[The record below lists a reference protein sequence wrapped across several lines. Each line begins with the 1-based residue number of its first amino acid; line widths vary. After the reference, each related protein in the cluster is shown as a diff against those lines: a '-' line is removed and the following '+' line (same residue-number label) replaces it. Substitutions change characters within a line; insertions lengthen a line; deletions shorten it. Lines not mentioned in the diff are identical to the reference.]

1 MNQNLIHAVQ
11 RKFHLFFY
19 NFGLLFPLPILLLT
33 LQGNGPVTLRA
44 AYDRPYIWSTATLPI
59 VAPTFDQCILLA
71 KLFKT
76 SMDYIAGLTDDPEP
90 HTRSTKEIPPFLQD

>member
-1 MNQNLIHAVQ
+1 MFRLEKLRKDLRLTQIAVPRITGIDQ
-11 RKFHLFFY
+11 SNYSKIER
-19 NFGLLFPLPILLLT
+19 GL
-33 LQGNGPVTLRA
+33 
-44 AYDRPYIWSTATLPI
+44 